1 MKIYTTQL
9 ITSKTKTARS
19 FKTSLIKQRL
29 WKTLKGAGAVK
40 TLVIRRS
47 FLTMATSEEV
57 LENVSASSL
66 ATNTQTSLVAIT
78 TVELIQ
84 AGDNT
89 DLMKILQTL
98 ISTCG
103 ITTNLLVVI
112 VFLNDKEMRR
122 KIPNICIINQ
132 VGLNICL
139 INKVG
144 LNICI
149 INKVGLNICIINQVC
164 SISTY
169 IQDYV

>member
-1 MKIYTTQL
+1 M
-9 ITSKTKTARS
+9 A
-19 FKTSLIKQRL
+19 
-29 WKTLKGAGAVK
+29 
-40 TLVIRRS
+40 
-47 FLTMATSEEV
+47 ATSEEV

-66 ATNTQTSLVAIT
+66 ATNTQRSLVATT

-132 VGLNICL
+132 VGLNIC
-139 INKVG
+139 
-144 LNICI
+144 I
-149 INKVGLNICIINQVC
+149 INKVGFNICIINQVC

-169 IQDYV
+169 IQDHV